1 MMMHVRLYWRNK
13 RLVVIVLFLVLSL
26 TLIRLNQPRESLEA
40 ARESRQYLKDVVV
53 DINIRRCLK
62 WRRCGP
68 SNGCTR
74 VEGSLSEYSNSWLLH
89 NYYVELR
96 KVPSSKATRGL
107 TDFSLSATPVYA
119 LDEEWIRTRAGGLF
133 LWKRYIDTSSADFQ
147 TTPIIRYVEIL
158 VGDRD
163 LQDTRDKWY
172 FQEQELDLPF
182 GTKFPIHFSLLKL
195 SLTEQQQVEEQRNEL
210 NQARQEGRLVLNNDK
225 VKIMQ
230 ISDLHFTNHFEI
242 CTGKECL
249 RDMNT
254 IKFISSVLDAEAID
268 LVVITGDLIDF
279 AGCDD
284 YKSAILKALAP
295 IIERKIPFI
304 FTFGELD
311 TNEFHS
317 AALNSRKRQILLYVS
332 SLPGS
337 YNTVPEK
344 DMHGLSNYHISV
356 VRESDSHHMVLL
368 TILDSEDRKI
378 DESQVNYLYRLNQNV
393 GQDVAK
399 LLLFHYPLPIFRP
412 TGVFQLVGSYNQ
424 QHELKSKANNKIRD
438 DIVSCGYHVIAVG
451 HEHEN
456 DACILDVKRD
466 DENDKTENEVWLC
479 YSGVTGD
486 TSKTVFKRDTERTL
500 RIFEYDFTTK
510 KLITWKRNEKSG
522 LGFDYQIIKELENV

>member
-1 MMMHVRLYWRNK
+1 MMRYIRIYWRNK
-13 RLVVIVLFLVLSL
+13 RLLVLVLFLTLSL

-40 ARESRQYLKDVVV
+40 AGEPRQHLKDVVV

-62 WRRCGP
+62 WRRCAP
-68 SNGCTR
+68 SNGWNGIG
-74 VEGSLSEYSNSWLLH
+74 GSLSEYSNSWSLYK
-89 NYYVELR
+89 YYIELR

-107 TDFSLSATPVYA
+107 TDFSLGATPIYA
-119 LDEEWIRTRAGGLF
+119 LDEEWTHTKTGGLF

-158 VGDRD
+158 AGDRD

-182 GTKFPIHFSLLKL
+182 GTKIPLHFSSLKL
-195 SLTEQQQVEEQRNEL
+195 SLTEQQQAEEQRN
-210 NQARQEGRLVLNNDK
+210 NFNKAREEGRLILNNDK
-225 VKIMQ
+225 VRIMQ
-230 ISDLHFTNHFEI
+230 ISDMHFTNSFEI
-242 CTGKECL
+242 CTGKECF

-254 IKFISSVLDAEAID
+254 IMFISSVLDEEAID
-268 LVVITGDLIDF
+268 LIVITGDLIDF
-279 AGCDD
+279 AVCHD
-284 YKSAILKALAP
+284 YRSAVLKALAP
-295 IIERKIPFI
+295 IIEKKIPFI
-304 FTFGELD
+304 FTFGESD
-311 TNEFHS
+311 TNEFNS
-317 AALNSRKRQILLYVS
+317 AALNSRKRQILSYIS

-337 YNTVPEK
+337 YNTIPEK

-356 VRESDSHHMVLL
+356 VRESDSHPMVLL

-399 LLLFHYPLPIFRP
+399 LLLFHYPLSIFRP

-456 DACILDVKRD
+456 DACILDVKTGGD
-466 DENDKTENEVWLC
+466 NDKLQNEVWLC

-486 TSKTVFKRDTERTL
+486 TSKTIFKQDTERTL
-500 RIFEYDFTTK
+500 RIFEYDFATK

-522 LGFDYQIIKELENV
+522 LGFDYQIIKDLENT